1 MDRALQTGISV
12 QRLVRFEMNISVLSC
27 SWKFSRLGCRKREFA
42 FSSFS
47 PINKPWLHW
56 TLHIGNKMVFLSSL
70 LDASSSTLS
79 SHCVQSY
86 FFNPFASTYLSK
98 DLQNSSIFFRDDFC
112 PPTCAH
118 PVLYPTAPC
127 PSPPPFFNS
136 CVRCKKKISYPQ
148 SKERYNYHLS
158 SQSFEEFTVYKT
170 GCGCILR
177 DVHLGK
183 GDKGLSLFFPPNS
196 KWLHVCASNMAGAMP
211 EKKKRN
217 THTKQLANL
226 FILFQGDN

>member
-1 MDRALQTGISV
+1 MSSRVLGNS
-12 QRLVRFEMNISVLSC
+12 LVSAAA
-27 SWKFSRLGCRKREFA
+27 KREFA
-42 FSSFS
+42 LNPFS
-47 PINKPWLHW
+47 PINKPCLHR

-127 PSPPPFFNS
+127 PSPPPFSNS
-136 CVRCKKKISYPQ
+136 CVRCKKKNQLPPLQRKIQLPLI
-148 SKERYNYHLS
+148 KPIFWGIH
-158 SQSFEEFTVYKT
+158 
-170 GCGCILR
+170 CIQNGMWMHFAR
-177 DVHLGK
+177 
-183 GDKGLSLFFPPNS
+183 
-196 KWLHVCASNMAGAMP
+196 CAFG
-211 EKKKRN
+211 
-217 THTKQLANL
+217 
-226 FILFQGDN
+226 QGW

>member
-1 MDRALQTGISV
+1 MSSRVLGNS
-12 QRLVRFEMNISVLSC
+12 LVSAAA
-27 SWKFSRLGCRKREFA
+27 KREFA
-42 FSSFS
+42 LNPFS
-47 PINKPWLHW
+47 PINKPCLHR

-79 SHCVQSY
+79 PHCVQSY

-98 DLQNSSIFFRDDFC
+98 DLQNSSIFFLDDFC

-127 PSPPPFFNS
+127 PSPPPFSNS
-136 CVRCKKKISYPQ
+136 CVRCKKKISYPH

-211 EKKKRN
+211 EKKKKH

>member
-1 MDRALQTGISV
+1 MSSRVLGNS
-12 QRLVRFEMNISVLSC
+12 LVSAAA
-27 SWKFSRLGCRKREFA
+27 KREFA
-42 FSSFS
+42 LNPFS
-47 PINKPWLHW
+47 PINKPCLHR

-79 SHCVQSY
+79 SHCVQSC

-127 PSPPPFFNS
+127 PSPPPFSNS
-136 CVRCKKKISYPQ
+136 CVRCKKKSVTPTPKKDTTTTYQ
-148 SKERYNYHLS
+148 ANRLRNSLYTK
-158 SQSFEEFTVYKT
+158 
-170 GCGCILR
+170 R
-177 DVHLGK
+177 DVDAFCEMCIWARVIRACLF
-183 GDKGLSLFFPPNS
+183 FFPPIQNDS
-196 KWLHVCASNMAGAMP
+196 MSVLLIWRVQCR
-211 EKKKRN
+211 KKKKH